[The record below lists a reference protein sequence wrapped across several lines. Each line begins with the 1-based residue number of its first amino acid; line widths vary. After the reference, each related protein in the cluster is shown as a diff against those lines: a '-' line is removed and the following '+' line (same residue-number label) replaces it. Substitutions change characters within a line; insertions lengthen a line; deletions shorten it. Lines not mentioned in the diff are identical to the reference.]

1 MESTSML
8 CPKCHADKWCQG
20 ALHDPWTGRPVIAC
34 SACGEYADY
43 DCASRN
49 KALALIAG
57 VLSVDLSEEHQ
68 GSPRV
73 VAGKILDALEKAG
86 LTIARTETILT
97 RLWRS

>member
-1 MESTSML
+1 ML
-8 CPKCHADKWCQG
+8 CPKCHADKWHQT

-34 SACGEYADY
+34 SACGEYTDY
-43 DCASRN
+43 DCALHD

-57 VLSVDLSEEHQ
+57 ALSVDLSKECR

-86 LTIARTETILT
+86 LTITRTETILT
-97 RLWRS
+97 RLWRD